1 MSEKKAEAHALAAAL
16 WRRASGEALSPEAI
30 EALTVKRECRLKQKG
45 RHSVVDLFVS
55 LKTSNGQ
62 RELAV
67 EVKVDGSPNG
77 AQLASMASE
86 FELGE
91 NRRLVLLTLGA
102 AQVCRM
108 EAAGAWDAKNRW
120 WKRWHIEDLL
130 ELGDLIE
137 AASPSAA
144 ITRDWREELR
154 REQDRGTAAFADPDD
169 LAGCG
174 FRERLQDVYRYDL
187 VARDLAADGV
197 VWGVSVQ
204 PFGVVMTLDPQH
216 CLHLKNGKK
225 SEVVVYLEVVDGCV
239 RVKAGTKDP
248 SIDPR
253 KAAAAVLPRIAA
265 AMEAHDFKGVRS
277 SKKSGQWVTLLSF
290 ASEPPRWSRD
300 ALVSQ
305 LKRAYTA
312 WLSGTG

>member
-1 MSEKKAEAHALAAAL
+1 MIGDEGREFERRWRGGGVRALMSEKKAEAHALAAAL
-16 WRRASGEALSPEAI
+16 WQRASGEALSPEAI
-30 EALTVKRECRLKQKG
+30 EALTVKPERRLKQKG
-45 RHSVVDLFVS
+45 RHSVVDLYVS
-55 LKTSNGQ
+55 LKTSSGI

-108 EAAGAWDAKNRW
+108 EAAGAWDAKDRW
-120 WKRWHIEDLL
+120 WKRWQIEDLL

-154 REQDRGTAAFADPDD
+154 REQDRRTAAFADPGE

-174 FRERLQDVYRYDL
+174 FRKRLQDVYRYGL
-187 VARDLAADGV
+187 VA
-197 VWGVSVQ
+197 
-204 PFGVVMTLDPQH
+204 
-216 CLHLKNGKK
+216 
-225 SEVVVYLEVVDGCV
+225 
-239 RVKAGTKDP
+239 
-248 SIDPR
+248 
-253 KAAAAVLPRIAA
+253 
-265 AMEAHDFKGVRS
+265 
-277 SKKSGQWVTLLSF
+277 
-290 ASEPPRWSRD
+290 
-300 ALVSQ
+300 
-305 LKRAYTA
+305 
-312 WLSGTG
+312 